1 MPVPLLAISRTE
13 IDQITLLE
21 LDDSERELA
30 TIRMTSSQPFGLAFD
45 ETCQW
50 LYSACWTSGK
60 IAAIDLSVLKEQKSF
75 SVPRLPGW
83 ATRRAGSS
91 EIWISNEGAD
101 VVTVIDTRTG
111 TVSAQI
117 ATGGGPSDIVFTEN
131 GRHAWVTNEKDGNV
145 SVIDAETRCNIRNIR
160 IGEVPQ
166 GMAVAGAGAQL
177 LVANFGSNS
186 ISVVDTVRMEELTQ
200 IAVGRGPVDVV
211 ARGGE
216 PFECAWVT
224 CFSEGAVSMV
234 GLDRHQEIQRI
245 VTGGKPQG
253 LERHPKLDR
262 VYVAVRGLNELLV
275 LSADVPCSILRRIR
289 MDGGPARMAI
299 AAQPDVHKDT
309 PSR

>member
-13 IDQITLLE
+13 IDQITLFE
-21 LDDSERELA
+21 LDDPERELA
-30 TIRMTSSQPFGLAFD
+30 TIPVTGSQPFGLAFD
-45 ETCQW
+45 ETRRC

-60 IAAIDLSVLKEQKSF
+60 ITAVDLGALTEGKSF
-75 SVPRLPGW
+75 PASRLPGW
-83 ATRRAGSS
+83 ATRRDGSS

-101 VVTVIDTRTG
+101 VITVIDTRTG

-117 ATGGGPSDIVFTEN
+117 ATGGGPSDIAFTHN

-145 SVIDAETRCNIRNIR
+145 SVIDADTRRNIRNVR
-160 IGEVPQ
+160 VGGVPQ
-166 GMAVAGAGAQL
+166 GMAVSGGGTQL

-186 ISVVDTVRMEELTQ
+186 ISVVDTARMEELTQ

-216 PFECAWVT
+216 PFERAWVT
-224 CFSEGAVSMV
+224 CFSEGAVSVV
-234 GLDRHQEIQRI
+234 GLDRNQEIQCI

-253 LERHPKLDR
+253 LEIHPNLDR
-262 VYVAVRGLNELLV
+262 VYVAVRGLNELVV

-289 MDGGPARMAI
+289 MDGGPARMAV
-299 AAQPDVHKDT
+299 AAEPGVHKDI